1 MKTTLLLVNVVA
13 ILIGV
18 SYGMHG
24 PILPVFAKNIIG
36 ATYTELG
43 LIGLA
48 NFIPYMFIPIFVGI
62 LLDRY
67 NNGHLLSIGV
77 VINSASLY
85 LLSIAQT
92 VPEVMVFRVMTGVA
106 HAFFW
111 PPCESIISSVSKGHE
126 RVKNIAKFTGFFVA
140 GFTIGPLLGS
150 LFLESFDVSYR
161 MLFQFA
167 AFILAAAIVA
177 SLSLSKRHIHRH
189 DAKFSFSSIKEMGK
203 FPEIII
209 MLMYC
214 TASFGMILTIYPA
227 FLDDNSMSGTQIEIL
242 YFVFGVSRIITLVV
256 AGKLARRTS
265 HTLIAATLSIA
276 FGLIISFG
284 AETMLE
290 FAIALLIMGF
300 GFSIFFPLTLEIILS
315 KTRKEISGTIIGAYE
330 TTFGIGWA
338 IGPITAGLLSQFQDN
353 TAPYFVFFILGIGV
367 TILSAIRRKSLEPKR
382 NQNV

>member
-1 MKTTLLLVNVVA
+1 
-13 ILIGV
+13 
-18 SYGMHG
+18 
-24 PILPVFAKNIIG
+24 
-36 ATYTELG
+36 
-43 LIGLA
+43 
-48 NFIPYMFIPIFVGI
+48 MFIPIFVGI

-111 PPCESIISSVSKGHE
+111 PPCEAIISSVSKGHE
-126 RVKNIAKFTGFFVA
+126 RVKNISKFTGFFVA

-150 LFLESFDVSYR
+150 LFLENFDESYR
-161 MLFQFA
+161 MLFQLA

-177 SLSLSKRHIHRH
+177 SLSLSRRHIHTH
-189 DAKFSFSSIKEMGK
+189 GTKFSFSSIKEMGR

-227 FLDDNSMSGTQIEIL
+227 FLDDNSMSGIQIEIL
-242 YFVFGVSRIITLVV
+242 YFIFGVSRILTLVV

-276 FGLIISFG
+276 FGLIVSFG

-290 FAIALLIMGF
+290 FAIALLMMGF

-353 TAPYFVFFILGIGV
+353 TAPYLVFFVLGIGV
-367 TILSAIRRKSLEPKR
+367 AILSAIRRKSLEPQR
-382 NQNV
+382 SQRV